1 MAKKPSA
8 QKPATKKKRA
18 TAPKSKTTAAKRP
31 AAPKKRVP
39 PKKRSPPAPST
50 AAPALQRRAIFV
62 DVENTSSEADLLNVL
77 DHLKVDRAAQRTE
90 LFALGNWKSVGT
102 RVARTLA
109 SLGAQLMHSAPAV
122 GVRDWSDLWIAVAA
136 GRWLATAVPGDILDV
151 VSDDRAFDAVGDAAA
166 AAGVT
171 FRRTSYRTVP
181 RAAAPPPAAE
191 PRPHRRR
198 RGGRGR
204 RPLLTHPSITREPQP
219 APAAAPEPP
228 APPAPHLSDEEAH
241 GASHEQISALLD
253 RLAGGTSRWI
263 NLDVLTTALKSEG
276 FTRPPGSPRLV
287 TRLRRMKDV
296 EVSANGM
303 VRLASG
309 VAGPPA
315 DSPTSASEPPRRPRR
330 RGGRGRRRQGTAKP
344 AAESTPSG
352 EVES

>member
-8 QKPATKKKRA
+8 QKPATKKKRT
-18 TAPKSKTTAAKRP
+18 TAPKSKRTATKRP
-31 AAPKKRVP
+31 TVPRKRLLAAP
-39 PKKRSPPAPST
+39 SA
-50 AAPALQRRAIFV
+50 AAPVLPRRAIFV
-62 DVENTSSEADLLNVL
+62 DVENTSSEADLLKVL
-77 DHLKVDRAAQRTE
+77 DHLNVDRAAQRTE
-90 LFALGNWKSVGT
+90 LFALGNWKSVGS
-102 RVARTLA
+102 RVARMLA

-136 GRWLATAVPGDILDV
+136 GRWLATAMPGDILDI

-166 AAGVT
+166 AAGVV

-181 RAAAPPPAAE
+181 SAAAAPPAAE

-204 RPLLTHPSITREPQP
+204 RPPLAHPSITHEPQP
-219 APAAAPEPP
+219 APAAAPERP
-228 APPAPHLSDEEAH
+228 APPASHVSDEEAH
-241 GASHEQISALLD
+241 GASHEQISAILG

-303 VRLASG
+303 VRLVSG

-315 DSPTSASEPPRRPRR
+315 EFPTSASEPPRRPRR
-330 RGGRGRRRQGTAKP
+330 RGGRGRRRQTTANP
-344 AAESTPSG
+344 AVEPAPSS
-352 EVES
+352 EVQS

>member
-8 QKPATKKKRA
+8 QKPVTRKKR
-18 TAPKSKTTAAKRP
+18 TPVPKSKAALARRT
-31 AAPKKRVP
+31 AAPKKR
-39 PKKRSPPAPST
+39 PPAAQSA
-50 AAPALQRRAIFV
+50 AAPSLPRRAIYV
-62 DVENTSSEADLLNVL
+62 DVENTSSEADLLKVL
-77 DHLKVDRAAQRTE
+77 DHLNVDRTAQRTE
-90 LFALGNWKSVGT
+90 LFALGNWKSVGS
-102 RVARTLA
+102 RVARMLA

-136 GRWLATAVPGDILDV
+136 GRWLATAVPGDILDI

-166 AAGVT
+166 ATGVV

-181 RAAAPPPAAE
+181 SAAVTSPAAE

-204 RPLLTHPSITREPQP
+204 RPLPTRPSPTHEPQP
-219 APAAAPEPP
+219 APTAAPEPP
-228 APPAPHLSDEEAH
+228 APPTSHLSDEEAR
-241 GASHEQISALLD
+241 GASHEQISAILG

-263 NLDVLTTALKSEG
+263 NLDVLTTALKAEG

-303 VRLASG
+303 VRLANG

-315 DSPTSASEPPRRPRR
+315 ESPTSASGPPRRPRR
-330 RGGRGRRRQGTAKP
+330 RGGRGRRRQGP
-344 AAESTPSG
+344 ARTDAEPAPSS
-352 EVES
+352 ETES